1 MKKTLIAAGVA
12 AAMAAPVAMADTT
25 VYGKVRQAIEFG
37 DGNSVVT
44 SYANRVGFKGSEDL
58 GNGMSA
64 FYKIELKTADDTA
77 TSSPTNG
84 RFAFVGIK
92 GAFGTVTVGDT
103 VNLAKAH
110 LAGNSLEDTI
120 GDKQGILSTDLSF
133 DNNQVIYTSPTVNG
147 FTVSAA
153 AYGDNSTSEN
163 TLGKA
168 FAVKYA
174 NGPLTVA
181 AGRNAYDAA
190 ASGDEDFVSAKYA
203 MGDTTLSANYET
215 IDSTVDIDS
224 YTATVEHKMGANTL
238 ILSYGDKD
246 SDTNSAD
253 RQETTIG
260 VKHNFSKRTD
270 LMLLWNDVDADA
282 VASQTNNV
290 AIQLN
295 HSF

>member
-12 AAMAAPVAMADTT
+12 VAMAAPVAMADTT
-25 VYGKVRQAIEFG
+25 VYGKVRQAVEFG
-37 DGNSVVT
+37 DGNTVVN
-44 SYANRVGFKGSEDL
+44 SYANRVGFKGDEDL

-64 FYKIELKTADDTA
+64 FYKIEMATAGDTGGT
-77 TSSPTNG
+77 TSG

-120 GDKQGILSTDLSF
+120 GDKSGVLATDGGF
-133 DNNQVIYTSPTVNG
+133 DNNQVIYNSPTING
-147 FTVSAA
+147 FTVSAS
-153 AYGDNSTSEN
+153 AYGDNSTSQN

-181 AGRNAYDAA
+181 VARNAYDAA
-190 ASGDEDFVSAKYA
+190 ASGDEDIVSVKYS
-203 MGDTTLSANYET
+203 MGDTTFSANYET
-215 IDSTVDIDS
+215 IDATTDIDS

-246 SDTNSAD
+246 SDTNADD

-260 VKHNFSKRTD
+260 VMHSFSKRTNA
-270 LMLLWNDVDADA
+270 MLLWNDVDADA
-282 VASQTNNV
+282 TSAQTNNV

>member
-25 VYGKVRQAIEFG
+25 VYGKLRQAIEFG
-37 DGNSVVT
+37 DGNSTVT
-44 SYANRVGFKGSEDL
+44 SHTNRVGFKGSEDL

-64 FYKIELKTADDTA
+64 FYTIEMGTAAETGDA
-77 TSSPTNG
+77 TSG

-147 FTVSAA
+147 FTVSAS
-153 AYGDNSTSEN
+153 AYGDNTSSEN

-215 IDSTVDIDS
+215 IDATTDIDS